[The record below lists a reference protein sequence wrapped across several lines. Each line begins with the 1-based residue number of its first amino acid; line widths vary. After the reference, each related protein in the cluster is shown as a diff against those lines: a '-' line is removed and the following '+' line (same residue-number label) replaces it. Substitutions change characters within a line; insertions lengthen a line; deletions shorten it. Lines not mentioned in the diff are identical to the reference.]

1 MEKEFLEK
9 KNICKKMASESLLF
23 GIVSEDLSKFI
34 ESVDQLEYNQATKNL
49 LNTVIKFFTQEK
61 NILTTKIALNKKI
74 NK

>member
-34 ESVDQLEYNQATKNL
+34 ESIDQLEYNQATVNL
-49 LNTVIKFFTQEK
+49 LNTMIKFFTQEK
-61 NILTTKIALNKKI
+61 NILTS
-74 NK
+74 